1 MDDCTARFGACFSE
15 STCSDGEKST
25 AYGWIFIVCQLVLS
39 ALLFLTLCGMHI
51 SKRGDDEKI
60 IVSTGRD
67 RFLNSITSQ
76 VAMMKSKKS
85 LRHSGKPGG
94 TILKPLSN
102 TDRSERNFVKN
113 VADATIL
120 YPSKSRP
127 EYVPYPHLNFFEH
140 IQTKIFVTSNDEYI
154 QSRMVS
160 CAALAFLSSAA
171 SSSLAMLFKH
181 ERHKQDCMEGLE
193 LEYTSSTKE
202 WFLGQKDPFAETLDS
217 FKFLPIFLILAYIAF
232 LVNRWRDFMITSHT
246 IQGKIQDVGILV
258 GSVPDNPVT
267 KEEKKQIYKIYR
279 LLNAAHIMCY
289 KKFMRDEL
297 SSSTKEWFMGQ
308 KDPFAETLDSFKFL
322 PIFLILAY
330 IAFLVNRWRDF
341 MITSHTIQGKIQDVG
356 ILVGSVPD
364 NPVTKEEKKQI
375 YKIYR
380 FLNAVHIMCY
390 KSFMRDEFK
399 NDDSVYSQLV
409 EMDLLTEKE
418 GIHLG
423 SMGKK
428 VREGLCSRILC
439 EIDVLLSLT
448 TKKYAESKSIVLNDK
463 ICDLRGTMAK
473 LHDTFV
479 RDNPNEYILA
489 MQVLVYIYMALVVVG
504 YPLLMFSDNQSPFS
518 CVQPLAFFGTYFTL
532 LSLQMPY
539 ILFTRMDNPFD
550 AHDDINAENLVAS
563 TELALFNSMRCQ
575 FRDISA
581 ESDVDGDYE
590 LRSER

>member
-160 CAALAFLSSAA
+160 CAALASLSSAA
-171 SSSLAMLFKH
+171 SSTLAMLFEH

-202 WFLGQKDPFAETLDS
+202 WFL
-217 FKFLPIFLILAYIAF
+217 
-232 LVNRWRDFMITSHT
+232 
-246 IQGKIQDVGILV
+246 
-258 GSVPDNPVT
+258 
-267 KEEKKQIYKIYR
+267 
-279 LLNAAHIMCY
+279 
-289 KKFMRDEL
+289 
-297 SSSTKEWFMGQ
+297 GQ

-539 ILFTRMDNPFD
+539 ILFTRLYNPFD

-590 LRSER
+590 LRSERTLYKTNPSVATTFDTQPGDLAVRVYDLDK

>member
-140 IQTKIFVTSNDEYI
+140 IQTKLFVFSNDEYI

-160 CAALAFLSSAA
+160 CAALASLSSAA
-171 SSSLAMLFKH
+171 SSTLAMLFEH

-202 WFLGQKDPFAETLDS
+202 WFMGQKDPFGDTLDS

-232 LVNRWRDFMITSHT
+232 LVNRWRDFMITCHT
-246 IQGKIQDVGILV
+246 IQGNIQDVGILV
-258 GSVPDNPVT
+258 GSVPADQVT

-289 KKFMRDEL
+289 KK
-297 SSSTKEWFMGQ
+297 
-308 KDPFAETLDSFKFL
+308 
-322 PIFLILAY
+322 
-330 IAFLVNRWRDF
+330 
-341 MITSHTIQGKIQDVG
+341 
-356 ILVGSVPD
+356 
-364 NPVTKEEKKQI
+364 
-375 YKIYR
+375 
-380 FLNAVHIMCY
+380 
-390 KSFMRDEFK
+390 FMRDEFK

-489 MQVLVYIYMALVVVG
+489 MQVLVYCYILLIITG
-504 YPLLMFSDNQSPFS
+504 YPILMFSDNNAAFS
-518 CVQPLAFFGTYFTL
+518 CVQPLAFFGTFFTL
-532 LSLQMPY
+532 VSLQMPF
-539 ILFTRMDNPFD
+539 ILFERLDNPFD

-575 FRDISA
+575 FN
-581 ESDVDGDYE
+581 EF
-590 LRSER
+590 RSESSLDNTGLSFKSLSSASIQIEYSMDNDLSDSITSSKCVRFG

>member
-140 IQTKIFVTSNDEYI
+140 IQTKLFVFSNDEYI

-160 CAALAFLSSAA
+160 CAALASLSSAA
-171 SSSLAMLFKH
+171 SSTLAMLFEH

-202 WFLGQKDPFAETLDS
+202 WFMGQKDPFGDTLDS

-246 IQGKIQDVGILV
+246 IQG
-258 GSVPDNPVT
+258 
-267 KEEKKQIYKIYR
+267 R
-279 LLNAAHIMCY
+279 
-289 KKFMRDEL
+289 
-297 SSSTKEWFMGQ
+297 
-308 KDPFAETLDSFKFL
+308 
-322 PIFLILAY
+322 
-330 IAFLVNRWRDF
+330 
-341 MITSHTIQGKIQDVG
+341 IQDVG

-489 MQVLVYIYMALVVVG
+489 MQVLVYCYILLIITG
-504 YPLLMFSDNQSPFS
+504 YPILMFSDNNAAFS
-518 CVQPLAFFGTYFTL
+518 CVQPLAFFGTFFTL
-532 LSLQMPY
+532 VSLQMPF
-539 ILFTRMDNPFD
+539 ILFERLDNPFD

-563 TELALFNSMRCQ
+563 TELALFISMRSQ
-575 FRDISA
+575 FEANDAEKDIMFASVSTLGAPSA
-581 ESDVDGDYE
+581 TSLPSTLSHKEESFKEDPRGGR
-590 LRSER
+590 RSRSVFFK